1 MFAENNISI
10 YDFVCALS
18 EAVDLVC
25 HDLNTHHKKVAYIS
39 WMIAQ
44 EMKLSNDEVQDI
56 ILASML
62 HDIGAFTIEER
73 MKLLTLESGD
83 IGENRHA
90 ILGYKLLK
98 SFTPLTKVATLIR
111 HHHSNYDKA
120 RREIPLGSYIIHLAD
135 KVAVLLDERREILK
149 QVPEIRAK
157 ISGRQNVFHPR
168 TFMAFTRLANLES
181 FWIEAFLPPLGGAMM
196 LKKVRFSRDIIDLE
210 TLRKFAKIVAHLI
223 DFRSRFTATHSS
235 GVAAVALELAILD
248 GFSERECKL
257 MEIAGFFHDLGKL
270 TVPNS
275 ILEKNSAL
283 TQDEFHSIRK
293 HTYYTY
299 VILSK
304 INGLESIATW
314 AAYHHERP
322 DGKGY
327 PFHVQGENFSKLA
340 RIMAVADV
348 MTALME
354 DRPYSLGMEREKAT
368 KILRAMVEN
377 GGLDENIVGLVD
389 ENFLHINNVR
399 KKAQS
404 VAQKEYEDFYNAVNN
419 LEKRQEAHAK
429 RHAPPVINLTDS
441 HRRRYG
447 FDVIN
452 QPKGPYPRSSR
463 PNMILAL
470 PHLPPVPSSEGKS
483 DRKERA

>member
-1 MFAENNISI
+1 MFTENSISI

-25 HDLNTHHKKVAYIS
+25 HDLNSHHKKVAYIS

-44 EMKLSNDEVQDI
+44 EMKLSNDEIQDI

-73 MKLLTLESGD
+73 IKLLALESSD
-83 IGENRHA
+83 IGQSRHA

-98 SFTPLTKVATLIR
+98 DFAPLTKVAALIK
-111 HHHSNYDKA
+111 HHHINYDKA
-120 RREIPLGSYIIHLAD
+120 RCGIPLGSYIIHLAD
-135 KVAVLLDERREILK
+135 RVAVLLDERHEILK

-157 ISGRQNVFHPR
+157 ISEWQSMFHPR
-168 TFMAFTRLANLES
+168 IFMAFTRLAHWES
-181 FWIEAFLPPLGGAMM
+181 FWIEAFWPPLGGAMM
-196 LKKVRFSRDIIDLE
+196 LKKVRFSKEIIDLE
-210 TLRKFAKIVAHLI
+210 TLRKFAKVFAHLI

-275 ILEKNSAL
+275 ILEKNGSL
-283 TQDEFHSIRK
+283 TQDEFHLIKK

-304 INGLESIATW
+304 ISGLDSIATW

-354 DRPYSLGMEREKAT
+354 DRPYSVGMEREKAT
-368 KILRAMVEN
+368 KILRAMVED
-377 GGLDENIVGLVD
+377 GGLDENIVDLVD
-389 ENFLHINNVR
+389 DNFLRINKAR

-404 VAQKEYEDFYNAVNN
+404 AAQKEYEDFYNAVHN
-419 LEKRQEAHAK
+419 LENRKEAYAA
-429 RHAPPVINLTDS
+429 RHAAPVINLAVATT
-441 HRRRYG
+441 G
-447 FDVIN
+447 
-452 QPKGPYPRSSR
+452 GAT
-463 PNMILAL
+463 AL
-470 PHLPPVPSSEGKS
+470 TPSTGLRDHIRELPAPAMTLSLP
-483 DRKERA
+483 